1 MGNLFILD
9 SIGINEVGMTP
20 SVQLQQKLAQKQE
33 LKMTQQMRQSI
44 EMLLK
49 SSIELR
55 EMMLEEVEQ
64 NPFLEIQDWGED
76 NESVNSKDPSD
87 RESDIVSDLKTG
99 DDERHVS
106 DILNDFDWSQVRE
119 SSGNSFGEMNIRKKS
134 GYSDDYSFEE
144 HLPAKESFEEYLD
157 VQISGSDHPQE
168 IREIMIYMVYDLD
181 ERGFLTDTDE
191 DIAEITGSDLEDVR
205 TARELIKNFDPP
217 GCGCSDMRDYLRF
230 MFLGSDYVRINDGM
244 RKLLRELLENDEAI
258 EMLVSR
264 KFDELCS
271 VLEVEAQ
278 EFQSVLFT
286 LRNNVSPYPSYGYET
301 VRTEYVKPDLKVFL
315 VGSEVIVQIENRL
328 LPTVTLNKAVFDKE
342 IKRARTKK
350 EKKFMREK
358 YRNAEWIIKSISE
371 RNRTL
376 YQVAAS
382 IFSYQKDFL
391 ELGDKFLKPL
401 TLKDVSEDIDR
412 HQATVSRLTNGKY
425 AETPHGIFELKY
437 FFVKQVNDNM
447 TTNRRLE
454 QRISE
459 IIEKENRENPFSD
472 EDIAHILSREGISI
486 ARRTV
491 AKYRSKMKIPLAR
504 ERKRNYRFS
513 VGG

>member
-1 MGNLFILD
+1 
-9 SIGINEVGMTP
+9 MTP
-20 SVQLQQKLAQKQE
+20 GVQLQQKLSQKQE

-49 SSIELR
+49 NSIELR

-64 NPFLEIQDWGED
+64 NPFLEIQEWGDEPD
-76 NESVNSKDPSD
+76 SVNIDR
-87 RESDIVSDLKTG
+87 RESSDSGERNGNDVVTDLKTG

-134 GYSDDYSFEE
+134 GYSDDYSFEN

-168 IREIMIYMVYDLD
+168 IREIMIYMVYNLD
-181 ERGFLTDTDE
+181 ERGFLIDD
-191 DIAEITGSDLEDVR
+191 DGDVAEITGSDIESVKKS
-205 TARELIKNFDPP
+205 RELIKNFDPP
-217 GCGCSDMRDYLRF
+217 GCGCVNMRDYLCF
-230 MFLGSDYVRINDGM
+230 MFIDSGYVRVDESM
-244 RKLLRELLENDEAI
+244 RELLKKLLEDEDAL
-258 EMLVSR
+258 EMLVSK

-271 VLEVEAQ
+271 RLEVNSEILQAI
-278 EFQSVLFT
+278 LHT
-286 LRNNVSPYPSYGYET
+286 LRNNISPYPSFGYDT

-315 VGSEVIVQIENRL
+315 VSGEVIVQIENRL
-328 LPTVTLNKAVFDKE
+328 LPTVTLNKDVFEKE
-342 IKRARTKK
+342 IKRAGTRK

-454 QRISE
+454 QRIRE

-504 ERKRNYRFS
+504 ERKKNYRFS

>member
-1 MGNLFILD
+1 MVPG
-9 SIGINEVGMTP
+9 
-20 SVQLQQKLAQKQE
+20 VQLQQKLSQKQE

-49 SSIELR
+49 NSIELR

-64 NPFLEIQDWGED
+64 NPFLEIEEWGDEPD
-76 NESVNSKDPSD
+76 TVNLD
-87 RESDIVSDLKTG
+87 REGDHDSERKNNNDVVADLKNG
-99 DDERHVS
+99 DDDRHVS

-119 SSGNSFGEMNIRKKS
+119 SSGNSFGEMNVRKKS
-134 GYSDDYSFEE
+134 GYSDDYSFEN

-157 VQISGSDHPQE
+157 VQISGSDHPEE

-181 ERGFLTDTDE
+181 EKGFLGDKDE
-191 DIAEITGSDLEDVR
+191 DIAEITGSDTDSVKK
-205 TARELIKNFDPP
+205 ARELIKNFDPP
-217 GCGCSDMRDYLRF
+217 GCGCVDMRDYLRF
-230 MFLGSDYVRINDGM
+230 MFVDSDYVKMKYDT
-244 RKLLRELLENDEAI
+244 RELLRKLFENDDVLELLI
-258 EMLVSR
+258 VK
-264 KFDELCS
+264 KFDELCAR
-271 VLEVEAQ
+271 LEVDTDTLN
-278 EFQSVLFT
+278 SLLVT
-286 LRNNVSPYPSYGYET
+286 LRNSISPYPSFGYEK
-301 VRTEYVKPDLKVFL
+301 VRTEYVRPDIKVFL
-315 VGSEVIVQIENRL
+315 VGGEVIVQIENRL
-328 LPTVTLNKAVFDKE
+328 LPTVTLNKTVFDKE
-342 IKRARTKK
+342 IKRAKSRK
-350 EKKFMREK
+350 EKTFMREK

-391 ELGDKFLKPL
+391 ELGEKFLKPL
-401 TLKDVSEDIDR
+401 ILKDVSEDIER

-454 QRISE
+454 QRIKE

-472 EDIAHILSREGISI
+472 EDIAHVLSREGIVI

>member
-1 MGNLFILD
+1 
-9 SIGINEVGMTP
+9 MTP
-20 SVQLQQKLAQKQE
+20 GVHLQQKLTQKQE

-55 EMMLEEVEQ
+55 EMMLDEVEQ
-64 NPFLEIQDWGED
+64 NPFLEIEDWGEEND
-76 NESVNSKDPSD
+76 SISSD
-87 RESDIVSDLKTG
+87 IDDSPKNDIVSDLKTG
-99 DDERHVS
+99 DDEKHVS

-119 SSGNSFGEMNIRKKS
+119 SSGNSFGEMNVRKKS
-134 GYSDDYSFEE
+134 GYGDDYSFEN

-157 VQISGSDHPQE
+157 VQISGSDHPAE

-181 ERGFLTDTDE
+181 ERGFLKDTDE
-191 DIAEITGSDLEDVR
+191 DVAEVTGSNVEDVKK
-205 TARELIKNFDPP
+205 ARELIKNFDPP
-217 GCGCSDMRDYLRF
+217 GCGCSDIRDYLQ
-230 MFLGSDYVRINDGM
+230 FLFLHSDYIKVDEVMKGHLKN
-244 RKLLRELLENDEAI
+244 LLDSDENI
-258 EMLVSR
+258 EMLVNR

-271 VLEVEAQ
+271 TLEIDTKT
-278 EFQSVLFT
+278 FQDILST
-286 LRNNVSPYPSYGYET
+286 LRNNVSPFPAFGYET

-315 VGSEVIVQIENRL
+315 VGGEVIVQIENRL
-328 LPTVTLNKAVFDKE
+328 LPTVTLNKTIFDKE
-342 IKRARTKK
+342 IRRARTRK

-382 IFSYQKDFL
+382 IFAHQKDFL
-391 ELGDKFLKPL
+391 ELGNKFLKPL

-454 QRISE
+454 QRIKE
-459 IIEKENRENPFSD
+459 IIEKESRQNPLSD
-472 EDIAHILSREGISI
+472 EDIAHVLSREGITI

-504 ERKRNYRFS
+504 ERKRNYKFS